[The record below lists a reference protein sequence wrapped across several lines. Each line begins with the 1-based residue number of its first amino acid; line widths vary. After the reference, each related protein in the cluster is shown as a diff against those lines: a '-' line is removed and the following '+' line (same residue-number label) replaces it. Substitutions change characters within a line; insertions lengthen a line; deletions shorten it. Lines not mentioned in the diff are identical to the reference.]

1 MKKCFWLSSYPKSGN
16 TWLRLILCGLYFTDD
31 GVIENFDILKKI
43 PKFDV
48 LKNFKFIKD
57 ISTKD
62 HQIIF
67 SREDYNEE
75 SLLTCFRYYIE
86 AQKRINL
93 SKGNFSFFKTHNARA
108 KINNNYYTDES
119 TTAGFIYLSR
129 DPRDVVV
136 SYSNYLNQNYDE
148 VIDFLIK
155 GQLRRKSKN
164 DDESL
169 PELLLNW
176 KNHYNSWKKF
186 DQVPRMFIKY
196 EDLKKDLEG
205 EIVKILNFFKD
216 NFNIGIENKNLRIKN
231 LVQCTSFNNLKEK
244 ENSSGFREN
253 SQNKGLFFFREGKTS
268 QWKSKLSEAQ
278 VNNIVKN
285 FENELK
291 ELKYI

>member
-16 TWLRLILCGLYFTDD
+16 TWLRLILCGLYFTED

-48 LKNFKFIKD
+48 LKNFEFIKD

-108 KINNNYYTDES
+108 KINSNYYTDES
-119 TTAGFIYLSR
+119 TTAGFIYVSR

-164 DDESL
+164 DDE
-169 PELLLNW
+169 
-176 KNHYNSWKKF
+176 
-186 DQVPRMFIKY
+186 
-196 EDLKKDLEG
+196 
-205 EIVKILNFFKD
+205 
-216 NFNIGIENKNLRIKN
+216 
-231 LVQCTSFNNLKEK
+231 
-244 ENSSGFREN
+244 
-253 SQNKGLFFFREGKTS
+253 
-268 QWKSKLSEAQ
+268 
-278 VNNIVKN
+278 
-285 FENELK
+285 
-291 ELKYI
+291 